1 MSVFC
6 FSRKKL
12 HPIIPAQL
20 CNRICIFWK
29 QSIWALCI
37 PSASIF
43 TLRLLWAWGLHWCCF
58 VRNYN
63 QGNYGCVYVCNVI
76 THTWLNLHCPLS
88 QQGGIIYVYISMS
101 VCVHLCAL
109 VCVCTLACVFH
120 CGLLDLLSTSSLVLL
135 PSLPSAY
142 FTLLLSAH
150 TLRHIQDKRQMHTEA
165 RHRRTA
171 SLCWSHHTLDS

>member
-1 MSVFC
+1 MHFLEAEHLGFYFYPPLIMSLRSTLVLLC
-6 FSRKKL
+6 QKLQPRKL
-12 HPIIPAQL
+12 WL
-20 CNRICIFWK
+20 CVCVGKAVCVQCYYSYLTKFTLSSKSAGWHNICIY
-29 QSIWALCI
+29 ICVCLC
-37 PSASIF
+37 
-43 TLRLLWAWGLHWCCF
+43 
-58 VRNYN
+58 
-63 QGNYGCVYVCNVI
+63 
-76 THTWLNLHCPLS
+76 
-88 QQGGIIYVYISMS
+88 

-150 TLRHIQDKRQMHTEA
+150 TLRHIQDKRQIHTEA